1 MHKIYHTKSNFFL
14 ENQTYYT
21 NTLDHSWEDLRNRH
35 CNMIE
40 EMAVQNDQPA
50 HELKHETKFEVC
62 DTLRCYICLKRF
74 LEIGPQQI
82 QKKVADKLISGST
95 VEKPYVLTRSKVDFT
110 MEDLENDTED
120 IDFSPDLSV
129 PDIYE
134 RQQPKRICKKDLF
147 LNQ

>member
-82 QKKVADKLISGST
+82 QKKVADKYGYTL
-95 VEKPYVLTRSKVDFT
+95 VDHK
-110 MEDLENDTED
+110 LELYG
-120 IDFSPDLSV
+120 I
-129 PDIYE
+129 
-134 RQQPKRICKKDLF
+134 KKKS
-147 LNQ
+147 

>member
-1 MHKIYHTKSNFFL
+1 
-14 ENQTYYT
+14 
-21 NTLDHSWEDLRNRH
+21 
-35 CNMIE
+35 MIE

-110 MEDLENDTED
+110 MEDLENATEEED
-120 IDFSPDLSV
+120 DFSPNVSV
-129 PDIYE
+129 PDISE
-134 RQQPKRICKKDLF
+134 RLQFNRSCKRDLF